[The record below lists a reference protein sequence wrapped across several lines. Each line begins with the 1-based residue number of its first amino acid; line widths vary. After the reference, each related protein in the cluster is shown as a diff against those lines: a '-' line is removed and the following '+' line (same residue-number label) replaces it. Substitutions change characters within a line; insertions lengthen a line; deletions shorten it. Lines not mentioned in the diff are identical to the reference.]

1 MPVAEPGGEVVA
13 GAVVVGEECSE
24 GGAGLVGVL
33 VDGLALEA
41 DGAGA
46 SVPHALFEVVV
57 HGFGV
62 FAKPVEGGEVGI
74 VFGDWAPASGA
85 APVVGALGGVA
96 VVADHGSCDVEVVG
110 APG

>member
-41 DGAGA
+41 DGAA
-46 SVPHALFEVVV
+46 RPFHMRCLRWWCMDLVSSQSP
-57 HGFGV
+57 
-62 FAKPVEGGEVGI
+62 
-74 VFGDWAPASGA
+74 
-85 APVVGALGGVA
+85 
-96 VVADHGSCDVEVVG
+96 
-110 APG
+110 